1 MRLSSFQ
8 EEENNFFK
16 LSLSLLFSRLRFI
29 FSQFS
34 FSSFFN
40 LYAMVKQFFVFTE
53 SMVFLYQMPWQDLE
67 THQHYIHCHQLT
79 VILVLQAAFLLSQWN
94 VSYKSCIGYVFN
106 ICYSSLT
113 HKFLEIFTKTR
124 KKRNQFI
131 KWKFL
136 LLICL

>member
-1 MRLSSFQ
+1 MLKVEKEWYHHWSLWYHHVFLLGS
-8 EEENNFFK
+8 ELTDLFFHN
-16 LSLSLLFSRLRFI
+16 LASLRSLISTPTVLCVHRI
-29 FSQFS
+29 HG
-34 FSSFFN
+34 
-40 LYAMVKQFFVFTE
+40 
-53 SMVFLYQMPWQDLE
+53 FLYQMPWQDLE